1 MRLRT
6 IVILLAMAL
15 AIAACGRSNP
25 SPTDTPVPTA
35 TSAPTVAAAAA
46 TPTLAPLPTGTQPAF
61 VSPISPIAGPHR
73 GIPLDS
79 GRSASALAW
88 VELAQASAQAW
99 DAEAEFL
106 GISPSF
112 IMERN
117 LPFLPSQAGW
127 FYRFGRAED
136 ALEFYVQIVD
146 GAVSGTTEAEA
157 IGERPKPVAV
167 DLAAVS
173 LDSEDVREIY
183 LGTAEGEGALD
194 SQLDYTLAYD
204 TSLERPVWWLWDVSI
219 SEEAPVLAVDAATG
233 EIVPMQ

>member
-6 IVILLAMAL
+6 IVILLALAL
-15 AIAACGRSNP
+15 AMAACGRSNP

-61 VSPISPIAGPHR
+61 VSPISPIASPHR

-88 VELAQASAQAW
+88 LELAQASAQAW
-99 DAEAEFL
+99 HAEAEFL

-136 ALEFYVQIVD
+136 ALEFYVQVAD
-146 GAVSGTTEAEA
+146 GVVTGTTEAEA
-157 IGERPKPVAV
+157 IGERPQPVPV
-167 DLAAVS
+167 DLAAVT
-173 LDSEDVREIY
+173 LDSDDVRGIY
-183 LGTAEGEGALD
+183 VATAEGEGALD
-194 SQLDYTLAYD
+194 SELDYSLAYD
-204 TSLERPVWWLWDVSI
+204 TDLRHPVWWIWNVAID
-219 SEEAPVLAVDAATG
+219 EENPVLAVDAASG
-233 EIVPMQ
+233 EIVSME